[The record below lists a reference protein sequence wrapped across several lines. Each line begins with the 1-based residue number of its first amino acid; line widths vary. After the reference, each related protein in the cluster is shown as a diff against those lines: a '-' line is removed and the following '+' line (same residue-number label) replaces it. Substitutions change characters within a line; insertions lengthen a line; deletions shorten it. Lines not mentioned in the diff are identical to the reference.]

1 MTKFQTPR
9 PKEYSSGQ
17 ANSKKVPITEFPMS
31 KTRTPSLQTIWSL
44 EFGPSD
50 ISWNLVFGTWN
61 FNCLSDCFSPW
72 LARQGRQAGMLIL
85 GTWNFIRENIQFD
98 G

>member
-1 MTKFQTPR
+1 MTKFQIPR

-31 KTRTPSLQTIWSL
+31 ETKIPGLQANWSL
-44 EFGPSD
+44 VLGHLVLR
-50 ISWNLVFGTWN
+50 WNLVF
-61 FNCLSDCFSPW
+61 
-72 LARQGRQAGMLIL
+72 